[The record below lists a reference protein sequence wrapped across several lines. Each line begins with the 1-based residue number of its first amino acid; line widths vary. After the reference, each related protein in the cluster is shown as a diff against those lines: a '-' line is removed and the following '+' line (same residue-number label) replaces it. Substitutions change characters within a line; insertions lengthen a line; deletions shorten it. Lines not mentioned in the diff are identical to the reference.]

1 MISLGTSHPSRLLV
15 EAADR
20 LKSAGVDTPAH
31 DARLLLAHAVGTEPG
46 RLALLDQRLSATV
59 VAQFEQLVECRAA
72 RVPLQ
77 HLTGVAYFRQLEL
90 AVGPGVFVPRPE
102 TEVMVGW
109 AIDQLRARGELRP
122 RVVDLG
128 TGSGAIAKSILVE
141 LPGSEVHAVEVSKAA
156 ATWAERNL
164 GDSAVSLVVA
174 DMATALPELNGTVD
188 LVIANPPYL
197 APDEPIAPEAGDHDP
212 AVALF
217 AADNG
222 MAAIEVVINTASR
235 LLRPGGLLCVEHSD
249 SQGRSVPAMITHN
262 GGFEDVQDHDDLT
275 GRSRFAT
282 ATRAG

>member
-1 MISLGTSHPSRLLV
+1 
-15 EAADR
+15 
-20 LKSAGVDTPAH
+20 
-31 DARLLLAHAVGTEPG
+31 LLLAHAAGTEPG
-46 RLALLDQRLSATV
+46 RLALLDQTLLPTV
-59 VAQFEQLVECRAA
+59 VAHFEQLVERRAA

-77 HLTGVAYFRQLEL
+77 HLTGIAYFRHLEL

-109 AIDQLRARGELRP
+109 AIDQLRARGQLPP

-141 LPGSEVHAVEVSKAA
+141 LPGSEVYAVEVSEAA
-156 ATWAERNL
+156 ARWAERNL
-164 GDSAVSLVVA
+164 GDSAARLLVA

-197 APDEPIAPEAGDHDP
+197 RPDEPIAPEAGDHDP

-217 AADNG
+217 ADDSG
-222 MAAIEVVINTASR
+222 LAAIEVVINTAVR

-249 SQGRSVPAMITHN
+249 SQARSVPAMITGH
-262 GGFEDVQDHDDLT
+262 GRFDGVQDHDDLT
-275 GRSRFAT
+275 GRPRFAT